1 VSEWIKKSVINCEG
15 ISKIVNKNNKMGN
28 CCAADTVN
36 SNDVNMEKGAK
47 SGDMIN

>member
-1 VSEWIKKSVINCEG
+1 
-15 ISKIVNKNNKMGN
+15 MGN

-36 SNDVNMEKGAK
+36 SSDVNMDRGAK